1 LWRFELKQKVQEAM
15 QYKSFVCSSCGL
27 EHAGVPLSF
36 AADYPDPYANLSL
49 DDRDA
54 RAIAGSDQCIID
66 QREFYIRGCLEL
78 PILGADDV
86 FLWGLWARV
95 KEEVFDEIDDHWES
109 QGKENSIG
117 PYKGRLANAL
127 SIYPNTMNQRLEIQ
141 IRPVGSR
148 PLFILEELD
157 NPLSVE
163 QRNGITRKQAEEY
176 ACLLLRMA
184 KG

>member
-1 LWRFELKQKVQEAM
+1 M
-15 QYKSFVCSSCGL
+15 QDKSFVCSSCGRA
-27 EHAGVPLSF
+27 HAGVPLSF
-36 AADYPDPYANLSL
+36 AADYPDPYANLAP
-49 DDRDA
+49 DERDT

-78 PILGADDV
+78 PILGTDDV

-109 QGKENSIG
+109 QGRESSIG

-127 SIYPNTMNQRLEIQ
+127 SIYPDTINQRLEIQ

-157 NPLSVE
+157 NRLSIE
-163 QRNGITRKQAEEY
+163 QREGITRQKAEEY
-176 ACLLLRMA
+176 ACLLLRMV

>member
-1 LWRFELKQKVQEAM
+1 M
-15 QYKSFVCSSCGL
+15 QDRSFVCSSCGRQ
-27 EHAGVPLSF
+27 HAGVPLSF

-49 DDRDA
+49 DERDA
-54 RAIAGSDQCIID
+54 RATAGSDQCIID

-95 KEEVFDEIDDHWES
+95 NEDVFDEIDDHWES
-109 QGKENSIG
+109 RERENRIG

-127 SIYPNTMNQRLEIQ
+127 SIYPDTMNQRLEIQ

-157 NPLSVE
+157 NPLSIE
-163 QRNGITRKQAEEY
+163 QRNGITRQKAEEY

>member
-1 LWRFELKQKVQEAM
+1 M
-15 QYKSFVCSSCGL
+15 QDRSFVCSSCGRQ
-27 EHAGVPLSF
+27 HAGVPLSF

-49 DDRDA
+49 DERDA
-54 RAIAGSDQCIID
+54 RATAGSDQCIID

-95 KEEVFDEIDDHWES
+95 NEDVFDEIDDHWES
-109 QGKENSIG
+109 RERENRIG

-127 SIYPNTMNQRLEIQ
+127 PIYPDTMNQRLEIQ

-157 NPLSVE
+157 NPLSIE
-163 QRNGITRKQAEEY
+163 QRNGITRQKAEEY